1 MNLGQ
6 AVAVC
11 LYELA
16 RNPKVAPPTAKP
28 PVLLAATTD
37 DLERLTAAIL
47 DGFRATGF
55 LKSPAPGQ
63 WQPDSPPS
71 ESHHSTAT
79 LEEKTRRLV
88 RRLNLSAA
96 DAELLLGLLRNL
108 LLRLRP

>member
-16 RNPKVAPPTAKP
+16 RNPKAVPPTAKP
-28 PVLLAATTD
+28 LVLPAAAD
-37 DLERLTAAIL
+37 DLERLTSAIL

-55 LKSPAPGQ
+55 LKSPAPNQ
-63 WQPDSPPS
+63 LHPDSPPS
-71 ESHHSTAT
+71 EPRHSTAT
-79 LEEKTRRLV
+79 IEEKTRRLV
-88 RRLNLSAA
+88 HRLNLSSP
-96 DAELLLGLLRNL
+96 DAELLLGLFRNL

>member
-16 RNPKVAPPTAKP
+16 RNPKSVPPQSKPLSLPLATAN
-28 PVLLAATTD
+28 
-37 DLERLTAAIL
+37 DLERLTAAVL

-55 LKSPAPGQ
+55 LKSPPI
-63 WQPDSPPS
+63 PLESDSPR
-71 ESHHSTAT
+71 AT
-79 LEEKTRRLV
+79 PRHADASIEEKTRRLV
-88 RRLNLSAA
+88 RRLNLSAP

-108 LLRLRP
+108 LWKLRP